1 MSTQVLDRV
10 SEVQEQIIELL
21 ASVKEPITQA
31 VDSIVSLVT
40 DRVEVPAIP
49 FGSEIPTPKE
59 IIDNQAKFASKIV
72 TTNKTV
78 ALSAARAASPLTDS
92 LLDRKAPARKATA
105 PKATAPK
112 ATSPKS
118 AA

>member
-31 VDSIVSLVT
+31 VDSVVSLVT

-59 IIDNQAKFASKIV
+59 IIDNQAKFVSKVV

-92 LLDRKAPARKATA
+92 LLDRKPVRKATA
-105 PKATAPK
+105 TKSTA
-112 ATSPKS
+112 SKS

>member
-10 SEVQEQIIELL
+10 TEVQEQIIELL

-31 VDSIVSLVT
+31 VDSVVSLVT
-40 DRVEVPAIP
+40 DRVEVPAVP

-59 IIDNQAKFASKIV
+59 IIDNQAKFASKV
-72 TTNKTV
+72 VSTNKAV

-92 LLDRKAPARKATA
+92 LLDRKPVRKAAASKTA
-105 PKATAPK
+105 A
-112 ATSPKS
+112 SKS

>member
-31 VDSIVSLVT
+31 VDGVVSLVT

-59 IIDNQAKFASKIV
+59 IIDNQAKFATQVIA
-72 TTNKTV
+72 TNKSV
-78 ALSAARAASPLTDS
+78 ALSAARAAAPLTDP
-92 LLDRKAPARKATA
+92 LLDRKQPVRKAAAAKSTA
-105 PKATAPK
+105 A
-112 ATSPKS
+112 KS